1 MDFLEKKSLF
11 KVRKTVLE
19 MLSDRN
25 FIIPKEEQITFE
37 EFEVKF
43 INNNFNI
50 YIDSGNDELGKIYI
64 YFHNENKSLAKSE
77 LRNILNKLIET
88 YEDENIK
95 LIILLKEEKGLSTI
109 TKEITKEEYKNVE
122 VFMNKYMMFNI
133 THHQYVPQHI
143 IMNEKDEHELLDKF
157 SITKHKLPKI
167 LKSDPIAKYYGMKP
181 NQICKIIRKSPEVGE
196 AIYYRI
202 CK

>member
-37 EFEVKF
+37 EFEVKY

-143 IMNEKDEHELLDKF
+143 IINEKDEHELLDKF
-157 SITKHKLPKI
+157 SITKNKLPKI
-167 LKSDPIAKYYGMKP
+167 LKNDPIAKYYGMKP

-196 AIYYRI
+196 SIYYRI